1 MRCYVA
7 LGSNLGD
14 RRRNLQ
20 AGLEGL
26 TRSGLPPAAVSSVWE
41 TEPVDT
47 AYPDWFWNMV
57 VMLRSD
63 RDPVDLLETLL
74 GIERENGRHRTVPNG
89 PRTLDLDLLLVGDL
103 QIENGKLRLPHPRM
117 WERRFVLEP
126 LAEIAPRLRNP
137 RSGRSVADERLD
149 LSDRSRVR
157 RLGDLATCRSITL

>member
-1 MRCYVA
+1 MQCYVG

-26 TRSGLPPAAVSSVWE
+26 SRSGLAPAAVSSVWE
-41 TEPVDT
+41 TEPVGT
-47 AYPDWFWNMV
+47 SFPEWFWNMA
-57 VMLRSD
+57 VMVRSD

-74 GIERENGRHRTVPNG
+74 SIERNNGRHRTEPNA
-89 PRTLDLDLLLVGDL
+89 PRTLDLDLLMVGDL
-103 QIENGKLRLPHPRM
+103 RIDNGRLRLPHPRM

-137 RSGRSVADERLD
+137 FSGRTVTDERLD
-149 LSDRSRVR
+149 LTSRSRVCK
-157 RLGDLATCRSITL
+157 LGDLATCRSLTL